1 MVPLYTAAIFTA
13 AFLLFLVQPL
23 AARLVLPQLGGSPA
37 VWTATMMFF
46 QVVLLGG
53 YAYAHAIERLAR
65 ARQAIVHAIVVLSC
79 LVFLPLALPAWWSPD
94 VAPPTPALLLVLLGA
109 VGVPFFAVSSA
120 SPLIQA
126 WFART
131 GHARAHDPYF
141 LYAASNAGSLLGLLA
156 YPLVIE
162 PLLGLKDQG
171 WFWSIGYGLFALLLA
186 GCWAMGRPART
197 APRNAKPAAA
207 AGKSDRA
214 SKRAAGK
221 PKSPDAV
228 AATVGASPAAV
239 PPESPPTRADLWRQR
254 AAWIALAAA
263 PSSLSLGVTQFI
275 TTDIAAIPLL
285 WVIPLAIYLI
295 TFIVA
300 FGRFGPAGERFGSL
314 LLPLVVIAV
323 TAVMLRQVGQPL
335 IVVALLHLVLLLVA
349 GLSCHG
355 RLAAIR
361 PGAARLTEYYMLVS
375 LGGAL
380 GGASNALAAPLLFD
394 AILEYPIAIAGV
406 CALLALRGT
415 RKKPTRDAKAPD
427 TTEPAKP
434 QRNPSL
440 LRPLLPLIGA
450 AVGVA
455 LFLLGTDA
463 FIALSGYRSGDR
475 LLGFIP
481 WDPFIIAITVGLPCL
496 VAVFLMRWPLVF
508 AAVIVTLTGQA
519 TYVPMAATGPR
530 VDILLRDRSFFGV
543 CIVFERQEFLT
554 DADRYVP
561 PLRGIRHGTTIHG
574 EQFVEPNR
582 RHDPLSY
589 YSRPGPVGDT
599 FARLPDAPRTI
610 GVVGLGAG
618 TIAAYGRPGDT
629 IDFFEIDRAVADI
642 ALDPTLFTYLSDSPA
657 TCNII
662 IGDGRLRL
670 ADQPEHRYDLL
681 VLDAF
686 SSDAIPIH
694 LLTREAFRLYASRLR
709 PGGALLV
716 HISNKHFRLGGP
728 VTLAGRD
735 AGLHVIQRDHAS
747 TPRDTVF
754 EGIRSS
760 SWVVLSSSPDWLMT
774 FADAPGWQV
783 VPLPEDGEAWTD
795 DHANVLSVLRPT

>member
-65 ARQAIVHAIVVLSC
+65 ARQAIIHAIVVLSC

-94 VAPPTPALLLVLLGA
+94 LAPPTPVLLLVLLGA

-156 YPLVIE
+156 YPLAIE
-162 PLLGLKDQG
+162 PLLGLRDQG

-186 GCWAMGRPART
+186 GCWAMGRARPQPAPKPSPRRAEPKT
-197 APRNAKPAAA
+197 ASNAH
-207 AGKSDRA
+207 D
-214 SKRAAGK
+214 
-221 PKSPDAV
+221 
-228 AATVGASPAAV
+228 
-239 PPESPPTRADLWRQR
+239 SPPARADLWRQR

-355 RLAAIR
+355 RLAALR

-375 LGGAL
+375 FGGAL
-380 GGASNALAAPLLFD
+380 GGAFNALAAPLLFD

-475 LLGFIP
+475 LLG
-481 WDPFIIAITVGLPCL
+481 
-496 VAVFLMRWPLVF
+496 
-508 AAVIVTLTGQA
+508 
-519 TYVPMAATGPR
+519 
-530 VDILLRDRSFFGV
+530 
-543 CIVFERQEFLT
+543 
-554 DADRYVP
+554 
-561 PLRGIRHGTTIHG
+561 
-574 EQFVEPNR
+574 
-582 RHDPLSY
+582 
-589 YSRPGPVGDT
+589 
-599 FARLPDAPRTI
+599 
-610 GVVGLGAG
+610 
-618 TIAAYGRPGDT
+618 
-629 IDFFEIDRAVADI
+629 
-642 ALDPTLFTYLSDSPA
+642 
-657 TCNII
+657 
-662 IGDGRLRL
+662 
-670 ADQPEHRYDLL
+670 
-681 VLDAF
+681 
-686 SSDAIPIH
+686 
-694 LLTREAFRLYASRLR
+694 
-709 PGGALLV
+709 
-716 HISNKHFRLGGP
+716 
-728 VTLAGRD
+728 
-735 AGLHVIQRDHAS
+735 
-747 TPRDTVF
+747 
-754 EGIRSS
+754 
-760 SWVVLSSSPDWLMT
+760 
-774 FADAPGWQV
+774 
-783 VPLPEDGEAWTD
+783 
-795 DHANVLSVLRPT
+795 